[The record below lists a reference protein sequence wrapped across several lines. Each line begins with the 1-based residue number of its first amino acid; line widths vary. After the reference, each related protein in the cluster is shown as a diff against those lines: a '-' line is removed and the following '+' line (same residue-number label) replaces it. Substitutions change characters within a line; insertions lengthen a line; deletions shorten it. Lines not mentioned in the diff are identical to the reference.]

1 MTFDS
6 YEVYRM
12 EGAMPDAMMSPR
24 STLEGVTPEM
34 SGLPSGK
41 PTGGPE
47 KRARRRSMRTPL
59 ERTPW
64 LLPTFLCVWL
74 VLVIAPLLVLL
85 AYSFFESRNFA
96 MIYSP
101 SFHTWESVFQS
112 GRFEVT
118 LRTLRIALSVTA
130 VDLLL
135 AFPAALWLAKGRCG
149 KSTRAIMLALFTIPF
164 FLDLSSRIIV
174 WRGILD
180 ENGLINYVLMHL
192 HLIDSPIHGMLYTEG
207 AVQFGMAITNFPVM
221 ILPIYLAISVI
232 DDTLIAAAADL
243 GASPA
248 RILVD
253 IILPMSMPGIL
264 AGVVFTL
271 GPALASW
278 IEPNMLGGGFVNML
292 SNSVDSAYSAL
303 RYPVV
308 AALSSLVILLIG
320 VLLIALVFLTRRFTD
335 LSSAFRSLQN

>member
-1 MTFDS
+1 MS
-6 YEVYRM
+6 
-12 EGAMPDAMMSPR
+12 DA
-24 STLEGVTPEM
+24 STSVLRR
-34 SGLPSGK
+34 GL
-41 PTGGPE
+41 
-47 KRARRRSMRTPL
+47 MRTPL

-64 LLPTFLCVWL
+64 LLPTFLVVWL
-74 VLVIAPLLVLL
+74 FVVIAPLLVLF

-96 MIYSP
+96 MIYKP
-101 SFHTWESVFQS
+101 SLATWESLFTS

-118 LRTLRIALSVTA
+118 VRTLRIALTVTA
-130 VDLLL
+130 IELAL
-135 AFPAALWLAKGRCG
+135 AFPCALWLAKGGCS
-149 KSTRAIMLALFTIPF
+149 KATKAMVLALLTIPF

-180 ENGLINYVLMHL
+180 ENGLINHMLMATHV
-192 HLIDSPIHGMLYTEG
+192 IASPLHGMLYTEQ
-207 AVQFGMAITNFPVM
+207 AVHFGMIVSYFPMMV
-221 ILPIYLAISVI
+221 LPIYLAMSVI

-243 GASPA
+243 GATPA

-253 IILPMSMPGIL
+253 VILPLSMPGIL

-308 AALSSLVILLIG
+308 AALSSFVILMVGLMLA
-320 VLLIALVFLTRRFTD
+320 LLMIVTRRFAD
-335 LSSAFRSLQN
+335 LSTSFRNLQS

>member
-1 MTFDS
+1 
-6 YEVYRM
+6 
-12 EGAMPDAMMSPR
+12 MS
-24 STLEGVTPEM
+24 
-34 SGLPSGK
+34 
-41 PTGGPE
+41 
-47 KRARRRSMRTPL
+47 TPL

-64 LLPTFLCVWL
+64 LLPAFLGVWL
-74 VLVIAPLLVLL
+74 FVVIAPLLVLF

-96 MIYSP
+96 MVYRP
-101 SFHTWESVFQS
+101 SLATWESVFSS

-118 LRTLRIALSVTA
+118 LRTLRIALTVT
-130 VDLLL
+130 VIEFLL
-135 AFPAALWLAKGRCG
+135 AFPCALWLAKGGCS
-149 KSTRAIMLALFTIPF
+149 KVTKAMVLALLTIPF

-180 ENGLINYVLMHL
+180 EGGLINYVLIHL
-192 HLIDSPIHGMLYTEG
+192 HLISTPIKGMLYTEP
-207 AVQFGMAITNFPVM
+207 AVQFGMVLSNFPVM
-221 ILPIYLAISVI
+221 MLPIYMAISVI

-248 RILVD
+248 RILFDV
-253 IILPMSMPGIL
+253 ILPMSMPGIL

-308 AALSSLVILLIG
+308 AALSSLVILMVGLMLI
-320 VLLIALVFLTRRFTD
+320 VLMFVTRRVADMST
-335 LSSAFRSLQN
+335 SFRNLQS